1 VEPQGPLGGV
11 EKTALGVAMVR
22 AWESRRPDRL
32 FDDPYAQAFVDA
44 APDAFPEAANSHE
57 ELAARGPMGEIAAQ
71 FSLHGVIRTRFF
83 DDYLTAAT
91 AAGCSQVVL
100 LAAGLDT
107 RAFRLA
113 WPERTR
119 LFEVDLPDVL
129 AFKDAVLAARGAAA
143 RCERTTVPADLRADW
158 ASALNAAGYD
168 PGRPTAW
175 LVEGVLIYLTA
186 DEAGRLLGDVTRLS
200 VPGSRLSFEHNPMI
214 AASLTDEARQSPTLR
229 EYTSLWKGGLGPD
242 TPLWLT
248 RRGWRPELHDLAALA
263 ASYHRP
269 ALGEAHGGFLT
280 AVRLKGTLVSHD
292 PGPKRADTTR
302 FGPGS

>member
-1 VEPQGPLGGV
+1 MEPQGPLGGV

-44 APDAFPEAANSHE
+44 APDAFPDSPESHE
-57 ELAARGPMGEIAAQ
+57 DLAARGPMGEIAAQ

-91 AAGCSQVVL
+91 AAGCSQAGL

-113 WPERTR
+113 WPEGTH
-119 LFEVDLPDVL
+119 LFEVDLSDVL
-129 AFKDAVLAARGAAA
+129 AFKDTVLAARGAVA

-158 ASALNAAGYD
+158 TSALNAAGHD
-168 PGRPTAW
+168 SGRPTAW
-175 LVEGVLIYLTA
+175 LVEGLLIYLTA
-186 DEAGRLLGDVTRLS
+186 GEAGRLLADVTRLS
-200 VPGSRLSFEHNPMI
+200 APGSRLSFEHNPMV
-214 AASLTDEARQSPTLR
+214 AASLTDEAGQSPTMR
-229 EYTSLWKGGLGPD
+229 EYTRLWKGGLGAG
-242 TPLWLT
+242 TLRWLT
-248 RRGWRPELHDLAALA
+248 DQGWQPELHDLSALA

-269 ALGEAHGGFLT
+269 APGRAHGGFLT
-280 AVRLKGTLVSHD
+280 AVRVPS
-292 PGPKRADTTR
+292 
-302 FGPGS
+302 